1 MSKNLF
7 LSICLGICSLP
18 AMAQNPIVQTM
29 YTADPAPLV
38 HNDVLYLYTS
48 HDEDASTWFVMND
61 WKLYTTTD
69 MVNWT
74 DHGAVLS
81 YKTFSWA
88 KGDAWAMQC
97 VERDGKFYAYVP
109 VTSRATNSAAI
120 GVAVSDSPYGP
131 FIDPLGKPLVQSKKG
146 DIDPTVFIDD
156 DGQAY
161 MYWGNP
167 NVYYVKLN
175 EDMISY
181 SGNIVKLDKNPEH
194 YQEGPW
200 VYKRNG
206 HYYMAFA
213 ATCCP
218 EGLGYAMSDKPTGP
232 WTTKGYIMKPTQRT
246 RGNHPGVIDYKGSSY
261 VFGLSY
267 DLMHLETFKHHER
280 RSSMAAKMHYNAD
293 GTIQEV
299 PYWTENVLEQIE
311 LFNPYRRVEAE
322 TMAWGYG
329 LKTEKMPDGRICL
342 TGIDDNESL
351 CIRGVDFGK
360 GAKEFSVLA
369 ACNVNGGY
377 IDIRLDSTSGPL
389 IGTLEVTRSGAMD
402 RFKLMSCAVNGAKG
416 VHDLYFCF
424 RSTSQKNNLFFLDY
438 WEFK

>member
-161 MYWGNP
+161 LYWGNP
-167 NVYYVKLN
+167 FCYYVKLN
-175 EDMISY
+175 
-181 SGNIVKLDKNPEH
+181 
-194 YQEGPW
+194 
-200 VYKRNG
+200 
-206 HYYMAFA
+206 
-213 ATCCP
+213 
-218 EGLGYAMSDKPTGP
+218 
-232 WTTKGYIMKPTQRT
+232 
-246 RGNHPGVIDYKGSSY
+246 
-261 VFGLSY
+261 
-267 DLMHLETFKHHER
+267 
-280 RSSMAAKMHYNAD
+280 
-293 GTIQEV
+293 
-299 PYWTENVLEQIE
+299 
-311 LFNPYRRVEAE
+311 
-322 TMAWGYG
+322 
-329 LKTEKMPDGRICL
+329 
-342 TGIDDNESL
+342 
-351 CIRGVDFGK
+351 
-360 GAKEFSVLA
+360 
-369 ACNVNGGY
+369 
-377 IDIRLDSTSGPL
+377 
-389 IGTLEVTRSGAMD
+389 
-402 RFKLMSCAVNGAKG
+402 
-416 VHDLYFCF
+416 
-424 RSTSQKNNLFFLDY
+424 
-438 WEFK
+438 